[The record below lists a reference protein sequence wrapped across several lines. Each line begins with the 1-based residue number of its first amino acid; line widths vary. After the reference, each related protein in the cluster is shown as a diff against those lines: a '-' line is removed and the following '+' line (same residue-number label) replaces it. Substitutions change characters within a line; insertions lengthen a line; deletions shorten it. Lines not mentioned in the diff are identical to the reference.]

1 METTFEELNLNPK
14 LVEGVYLFG
23 YKKPSKIQIEG
34 ISMINTGKDC
44 LIQSQ
49 SGTGKT
55 ATYLLGLLNRL
66 DENHKLQGLIILPT
80 RELAE
85 QVYNVALQIV
95 QKTKLNIIL
104 CIGGKDIDY
113 SQLRKSN
120 LLIGT
125 TGRVQHLIELNKI
138 KMNNLKLL
146 VLDEA
151 DDMLTEGLTGKLLK
165 ITEKLPVGIQVIFI
179 SATMN
184 PTVFEVSK
192 ELMHQP
198 EKILLKK
205 DQVQVSLISQFYCDV
220 EEENYKFEV
229 LLDIYGYIST
239 SQAIIFC
246 NTIRKVKW
254 LSEKLKENNFPITSI
269 YGDMTADE
277 RREIV
282 QDFRESKTRLLLT
295 TDLLARGIDIPAVNL
310 VVNFDLPLSKETY
323 MHRIGRCGRFDKKGV
338 SISFVKMNDPKDVK
352 VFNKMKH
359 FYSLNIKEMPTD
371 LEKYI

>member
-1 METTFEELNLNPK
+1 MEKTFEDLNLNPK

-34 ISMINTGKDC
+34 INMINTGKDC

-66 DENHKLQGLIILPT
+66 DENTKLQGLIILPT

-85 QVYNVALQIV
+85 QVYNVAMQIV
-95 QKTKLNIIL
+95 QKTKLNVCL

-113 SQLRKSN
+113 SFLRKSN

-125 TGRVQHLIELNKI
+125 TGRIQHLIELNKI
-138 KMNNLKLL
+138 KLNNLKLL

-151 DDMLTEGLTGKLLK
+151 DDMLTEGLNGKLLK
-165 ITEKLPVGIQVIFI
+165 ITEKLPTGIQVIFI

-220 EEENYKFEV
+220 EEENNKFDV

-254 LSEKLKENNFPITSI
+254 LSEKLQENNFPITSI

-282 QDFRESKTRLLLT
+282 QDFRDSKTRLLLT

-310 VVNFDLPLSKETY
+310 VVNFDLPMSKETY
-323 MHRIGRCGRFDKKGV
+323 MHRIGRCGRFDKKGI

>member
-1 METTFEELNLNPK
+1 MNTNFEDLNLNPK

-34 ISMINTGKDC
+34 INIINTGKDC

-66 DENHKLQGLIILPT
+66 DENTKLQGLIILPT
-80 RELAE
+80 RELAD

-95 QKTKLNIIL
+95 QKTKLNVCL

-113 SQLRKSN
+113 SFLRKSN

-125 TGRVQHLIELNKI
+125 TGRIQHLIELNKI
-138 KMNNLKLL
+138 KLNNLKLL

-151 DDMLTEGLTGKLLK
+151 DDMLTEGLNGKLLK
-165 ITEKLPVGIQVIFI
+165 ITEKLPTGIQVIFI

-220 EEENYKFEV
+220 EEENNKFEV

-254 LSEKLKENNFPITSI
+254 LSEKLQENNFPITSI

-282 QDFRESKTRLLLT
+282 QDFRDSKTRLLLT

-310 VVNFDLPLSKETY
+310 VVNFDLPMSKETY
-323 MHRIGRCGRFDKKGV
+323 MHRIGRCGRFDKKGI

>member
-1 METTFEELNLNPK
+1 MNTNFEDLNLNPK

-34 ISMINTGKDC
+34 INMINTGKDC

-66 DENHKLQGLIILPT
+66 DENTKLQGLIILPT

-85 QVYNVALQIV
+85 QVYNVAMQIV
-95 QKTKLNIIL
+95 QKTKLNVCL

-113 SQLRKSN
+113 SFLRKSN

-125 TGRVQHLIELNKI
+125 TGRIQHLIELNKI
-138 KMNNLKLL
+138 KLNNLKLL

-151 DDMLTEGLTGKLLK
+151 DDMLTEGLNGKLLK
-165 ITEKLPVGIQVIFI
+165 ITEKLPSGIQVIFI

-220 EEENYKFEV
+220 EEENNKFDV

-254 LSEKLKENNFPITSI
+254 LSEKLQENNFPITSI

-282 QDFRESKTRLLLT
+282 QDFRDSKTRLLLT

-310 VVNFDLPLSKETY
+310 VVNFDLPMSKETY
-323 MHRIGRCGRFDKKGV
+323 MHRIGRCGRFDKKGI